1 MLKTVLRELIII
13 LLLCLAIILI
23 LGILLYKYVPMS
35 KVLPE
40 EVSYTTPENIQ
51 KEITQTEQIEP
62 VTYTYEVN
70 SQDLNTYKRV
80 QDYQPG
86 KANPFSSYAT
96 NGENTTT
103 SGSATGGNS
112 TSSGNSTT
120 NSSSNS
126 GSSTSNTTTSG
137 GEYFQDKGTK

>member
-1 MLKTVLRELIII
+1 MIII

-23 LGILLYKYVPMS
+23 LGILLYKYVPVS

-51 KEITQTEQIEP
+51 KEITQTEELQP

-70 SQDLNTYKRV
+70 SQDLNNYKRV

-86 KANPFSSYAT
+86 KANPFSEINSSQSGSSTTASGQ
-96 NGENTTT
+96 NTT
-103 SGSATGGNS
+103 SGSSNTQNS
-112 TSSGNSTT
+112 NT
-120 NSSSNS
+120 N
-126 GSSTSNTTTSG
+126 SNTTNNDTDTSTG
-137 GEYFQDKGTK
+137 YYPDKGTK

>member
-86 KANPFSSYAT
+86 KANPFSEISNSET
-96 NGENTTT
+96 GSSTT
-103 SGSATGGNS
+103 SSGQNTINGS
-112 TSSGNSTT
+112 TSSQSNNT
-120 NSSSNS
+120 NSNYADD
-126 GSSTSNTTTSG
+126 STGYYTN
-137 GEYFQDKGTK
+137 KGTK